1 MRLAA
6 ASAAAVADGDDDS
19 DGDGDDGDGDGDD
32 SDGDD
37 DYVKE
42 RGGMLGERRAQYTCR
57 AAPLLSMNIQW
68 TNRLWLCTLNTASPS
83 CHCLSPHP
91 PHLPQRGPGLPYFQ
105 QCTPQHCSR
114 TYSGPQLIK

>member
-6 ASAAAVADGDDDS
+6 VSAADDDS
-19 DGDGDDGDGDGDD
+19 DADDDDGDGDGDGD

-68 TNRLWLCTLNTASPS
+68 TNRLWLCTLNTPSPS

-91 PHLPQRGPGLPYFQ
+91 PHLPLCGPGLPYFQ
-105 QCTPQHCSR
+105 QCTPQHCSQ